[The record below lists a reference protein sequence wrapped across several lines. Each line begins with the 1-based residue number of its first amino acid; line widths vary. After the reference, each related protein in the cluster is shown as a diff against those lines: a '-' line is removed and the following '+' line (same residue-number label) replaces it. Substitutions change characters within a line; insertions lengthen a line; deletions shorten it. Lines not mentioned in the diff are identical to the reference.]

1 MTDDAYE
8 QMLTTSTPP
17 ISPSPPVSQAVNV
30 RSSEGPLVLMS
41 RQSCRTHLRSALHAL
56 VIRLRVHAL
65 ASQEVGKRGAVR
77 PRPAIDYTGRGTSP
91 TAVQLVDVCM
101 YHGVSRVHAGGRV
114 VLDLHTAMSPRKQVT
129 KDGVEPRRK
138 GLRG

>member
-1 MTDDAYE
+1 
-8 QMLTTSTPP
+8 MLTTSTPP

-41 RQSCRTHLRSALHAL
+41 RQSCRAHIRSALHAL

-65 ASQEVGKRGAVR
+65 ASQKIGKRGTVR
-77 PRPAIDYTGRGTSP
+77 PRPAIYYTGRRASP
-91 TAVQLVDVCM
+91 AAVQLIDVCM

-114 VLDLHTAMSPRKQVT
+114 VLDLRDAMSSREQGT
-129 KDGVEPRRK
+129 KDGVEPRRT